1 MRVICNNNDPH
12 SYQVDYIYGGQ
23 QGYTLNLVLT
33 LNKSYHVISSIQR
46 IQMDQ
51 QLALGLRI

>member
-23 QGYTLNLVLT
+23 QGYTLKPSTNI
-33 LNKSYHVISSIQR
+33 K
-46 IQMDQ
+46 
-51 QLALGLRI
+51 